1 LSVART
7 QEEIE
12 RDRAEHEA
20 ARREMFRRDGE
31 RPLGENIEQGDRLI
45 RQAQELARAFTES
58 RR

>member
-1 LSVART
+1 MART

-31 RPLGENIEQGDRLI
+31 RPLGENIEQVDSLVKSVFEL
-45 RQAQELARAFTES
+45 QAGMEEPTT
-58 RR
+58 